1 MVEVEGELNT
11 SSRPFPLDDDGVPM
25 PLPPNVDPRWL
36 RLASFASTE
45 SAHVFAAMVA
55 VFLAACDCL
64 KISLRFC

>member
-1 MVEVEGELNT
+1 
-11 SSRPFPLDDDGVPM
+11 M

-36 RLASFASTE
+36 WLASFASTE
-45 SAHVFAAMVA
+45 SAHVFAAIVA